1 MKTPGS
7 AGEVLLQKKFGTQT
21 RARAFYKA
29 QVRDFLNPTMMEF
42 INNQTMMWVATSDKQ
57 GNCDC
62 TFRAGPK
69 GFINIVSDHLIA
81 WPEYR
86 GNGVMASLGN
96 ISENP
101 HVGLLLIDFFAATVG
116 LHINGK
122 AKIFEKSEMLTDGY
136 LTNEQWSG
144 LYSISESRVERWV
157 IVEVE
162 EAYIHC
168 SKHIPLLKALDK
180 DIDWGTDDITKKG
193 GDAFRAKEDP
203 SPWTWIDIATAT
215 VKKVPLLQ
223 LLNKEEMKKILSVGT
238 KCSFRKEETLIQ
250 QGERVQNFLILRSG
264 VADVYQKGSKI
275 ASVGEGDFVGE
286 ISLISRMPA
295 TATVKASEDIEAIA
309 ISTKAF
315 RSLLRELPSVSEKV
329 IEAMAARL
337 R

>member
-29 QVRDFLNPTMMEF
+29 QVRDFLNPAMMEF
-42 INNQTMMWVATSDKQ
+42 IGNQTMMWVATSDRR

-69 GFINIVSDHLIA
+69 GFVNVVSSHLVA

-101 HVGLLLIDFFAATVG
+101 HVGLLLIDFLERTVG

-122 AKIFEKSEMLTDGY
+122 ARILEKSEMLTDDD
-136 LTNEQWSG
+136 LSNEQWAA
-144 LYSISESRVERWV
+144 LYSVSGSVVERWV

-168 SKHIPLLKALDK
+168 SKHIPLLKKLDK
-180 DIDWGTDDITKKG
+180 EIDWGTDDVKKKG
-193 GDAFRAKEDP
+193 GDAFRTKSDP
-203 SPWTWIDIATAT
+203 SPWTWKDAA
-215 VKKVPLLQ
+215 VAPFKKVPLLR
-223 LLNKEEMKKILSVGT
+223 LLEKGEVKKLLSVGAS
-238 KCSFRKEETLIQ
+238 CSFRKGDVLIR
-250 QGERVQNFLILRSG
+250 QGERVENFLILRSG
-264 VADVYQKGSKI
+264 AADIYKSETKF

-295 TATVKASEDIEAIA
+295 TATVIASEDIEAIS
-309 ISTKAF
+309 ISAKAF
-315 RSLLRELPSVSEKV
+315 RSLLREMPSASEKV

-337 R
+337 S